1 MNRSA
6 RRRSARRRSAR
17 RRSARR
23 RSARRRSARIRFAA
37 VSLGALVLVGVAYW
51 LFLRPNPPDAA
62 AASELLRRHNRAVAL
77 LEAGR
82 PTAADP
88 LLKELIEAP
97 PPANPGVRAAALR
110 NRAVG
115 AVLAVDPEAGAALP
129 PEERDAWFPRA
140 EAAVAAFLRFAPDDP
155 AAYYLDSRLAALAGD
170 EDRSA
175 AALLKSAANAP
186 GEAWPRW
193 RIYEAFSE
201 SGDAARRDAAGSF
214 LREAVELEPEN
225 AWLRLNAVRAAAGAG
240 RPTTAGAFA
249 ALRALLAPY
258 AAGFAYRQAGG
269 VPPLLDAGEAA
280 ARAGDWPAARRNAA
294 LLVNVLRSEEV
305 VRADRLALERHP
317 LDFLVPDLPTAFYES
332 AGLDRTPDPTAIP
345 VRYVPFADRLA
356 PPDTENVRAAA
367 LVNFDLLGGDELVL
381 LTDEG
386 VGVYSRDAGAGWVE
400 TIAYSFPS
408 GRTFTGL
415 TTADLDLDSDAAPRA
430 AAGRGGPAV
439 ACHNADPDLILWG
452 PDGALLLEN
461 RLRPDGAR
469 ELVPL
474 PDQDNLRALR
484 NVSRVLA
491 ADLDQEGDLDLLVLS
506 ESGLSLWFNRGNRTF
521 EDRTDRS
528 DVAAKGDLIV
538 SDVLAV
544 DLDRDVDLDVLLGAA
559 GDRQGGGAPA
569 AMLENLRHGEFRLH
583 RGGGEPLGFA
593 PLDADGNASWD
604 LATADG
610 RRIQLRSSV
619 TPAPGRMSWGEPR
632 TIATSP
638 ATRLRAVDHDND
650 GRVDLLAW
658 GAGGVYL
665 LRHAGEGWEDVS
677 ARLPPLASQLK
688 EATPRDLDGD
698 GDLDLMLLTA
708 GGVELWENRG
718 GEANASLQIALLA
731 EFDEDGSDPK
741 RCNHLGLGSLLELR
755 RGPVYQP
762 AVVTG
767 AVTHFGLGPKTETSK
782 NEAPAGEFLRALWT
796 NGIPEVILDPESGA
810 LCHPQKL
817 GGSCPYLYTWD
828 GERFAFATDLC
839 WAAPIGLQLAEG
851 VFAPTRAWEHVKID
865 GPALRPRDGF
875 YELRIACELW
885 EAEYFD
891 RIELACVDRPPDTHI
906 FTNEKVGPPELVEP
920 YIYAANALHE
930 PAAARARSGG
940 GKWRDALA
948 TVRTRD
954 ESYLKP
960 FDATVTQGYTEP
972 WELELDLA
980 GAPRSGAVLLLT
992 GWVFPT
998 DTGLNVALSQ
1008 NPDRGGPRP
1017 PRLFMETAGGWE
1029 PVLPNAGFPG
1039 GKTKTIA
1046 LPLPDFSV
1054 LPGAPDRRRVR
1065 LAGTQELYWD
1075 RIAWCVPGGVE
1086 TTTAPAQLV
1095 AAELRYRGF
1104 SARSWPASGHG
1115 PDRFDY
1121 HSVSRAPLWPPMAG
1135 PFTRY
1140 GDVREILTTADDR
1153 QAILAS
1159 GDELALR
1166 FAAPPL
1172 REGWERDFVVSSV
1185 GYDKDANLHTVHGQG
1200 VLPLPHAAMT
1210 RYPPP
1215 PDEPF
1220 PDTPALREYLRIY
1233 QTRPSPGRAFW
1244 RAVRDGGAVRH
1255 AGSGAEAQ

>member
-1 MNRSA
+1 MNRPA
-6 RRRSARRRSAR
+6 RL
-17 RRSARR
+17 
-23 RSARRRSARIRFAA
+23 RIA
-37 VSLGALVLVGVAYW
+37 VVLLGALMLVGVAYW
-51 LFLRPNPPDAA
+51 LFPRPNPPDAA
-62 AASELLRRHNRAVAL
+62 AAVELLRTHNRAVAL

-82 PTAADP
+82 PAAADP
-88 LLKELIEAP
+88 LLEGLIEEPRSADL
-97 PPANPGVRAAALR
+97 GIRDAALR

-115 AVLAVDPEAGAALP
+115 AVLAVDPEAGAAVP
-129 PEERDAWFPRA
+129 PEQRAAWRPRA
-140 EAAVAAFLRFAPDDP
+140 EAAVEASSECAPDDP
-155 AAYYLDSRLAALAGD
+155 AASYLDSRLAALAGD
-170 EDRSA
+170 EDRLA
-175 AALLKSAANAP
+175 AALAKCAVKAP
-186 GEAWPRW
+186 REAWPRW

-201 SGDAARRDAAGSF
+201 SADAARRDAAGSF
-214 LREAVELEPEN
+214 LREAIERAPDN
-225 AWLRLNAVRAAAGAG
+225 TWLRLNALRAAAEAS
-240 RPTTAGAFA
+240 RATTAVDFA
-249 ALRALLAPY
+249 VLRDLLAPY
-258 AAGFAYRQAGG
+258 LEGLAYRQAGG

-280 ARAGDWPAARRNAA
+280 ARAGDWPAARRDAA
-294 LLVNVLRSEEV
+294 LLYNVLRSEEV

-317 LDFLVPDLPTAFYES
+317 LDFLVPDLPAALYES
-332 AGLDRTPDPTAIP
+332 VGLDLTPDPTAIP
-345 VRYVPFADRLA
+345 VKYAPFAGPLA
-356 PPDTENVRAAA
+356 PPGIENVRAAA
-367 LVNFDLLGGDELVL
+367 LANFDLLGGDELVL
-381 LTDEG
+381 LTDDS
-386 VGVYSRDAGAGWVE
+386 VRVYSRDAGAGWVE
-400 TIAYSFPS
+400 TTTYPVPPDFNY
-408 GRTFTGL
+408 TGL

-461 RLRPDGAR
+461 RLQPGGAR
-469 ELVPL
+469 ELIPL
-474 PDQDNLRALR
+474 PDQAELQALKS
-484 NVSRVLA
+484 VSRVLA

-506 ESGLSLWFNRGNRTF
+506 GGGVSLWYNRGNLTF
-521 EDRTDRS
+521 EDRTGRS
-528 DVAAKGDLIV
+528 DVAAKGELIV

-544 DLDRDVDLDVLLGAA
+544 DLDRDVDLDLLLGAA

-583 RGGGEPLGFA
+583 RGGGEPVGFA
-593 PLDADGNASWD
+593 LLDADGNASWD

-610 RRIQLRSSV
+610 RRIQLQSSV
-619 TPAPGRMSWGEPR
+619 TPTPGRMSWGEPR
-632 TIATSP
+632 TIAELS

-658 GAGGVYL
+658 GADGVYL
-665 LRHAGEGWEDVS
+665 LRNAGDRWEDVS
-677 ARLPPLASQLK
+677 DRLPPLAPELQ
-688 EATPRDLDGD
+688 EATPGDLDGD
-698 GDLDLMLLTA
+698 GDLDFMLLTTN
-708 GGVELWENRG
+708 GVELWENRG

-731 EFDEDGSDPK
+731 EFDKDGSDPK

-767 AVTHFGLGPKTETSK
+767 AVTHFGLGPR
-782 NEAPAGEFLRALWT
+782 NAGPAGEFLRVLWT
-796 NGIPEVILDPESGA
+796 NGIPEVVLEPESGA
-810 LCHPQKL
+810 ICHPQKL
-817 GGSCPYLYTWD
+817 GGSCPYLYTWN

-851 VFAPTRAWEHVKID
+851 AFAPTRAWEHVKID

-891 RIELACVDRPPDTHI
+891 RIELTCVDRPPGAHI

-920 YIYAANALHE
+920 HIYATGALHK
-930 PAAARARSGG
+930 PAAARARSAGG
-940 GKWRDALA
+940 DWRDALA

-954 ESYLKP
+954 EDYLKP

-980 GAPRSGAVLLLT
+980 GAPRRGAVLLLT

-1017 PRLFMETAGGWE
+1017 PQLLMETADGWE

-1046 LPLPDFSV
+1046 LPLPDFPV
-1054 LPGAPDRRRVR
+1054 LPDAPDRRRVR

-1086 TTTAPAQLV
+1086 TATAPAQFV
-1095 AAELRYRGF
+1095 GAELRYRGF

-1121 HSVSRAPLWPPMAG
+1121 HSVARAPLWPPMAG

-1140 GDVREILTTADDR
+1140 GDVRELLTAADDR
-1153 QAILAS
+1153 QAVLAS

-1166 FAAPPL
+1166 FEAPPL
-1172 REGWERDFVVSSV
+1172 REGWERDFVISSV

-1200 VLPLPHAAMT
+1200 VLPMPHAAMT

-1220 PDTPALREYLRIY
+1220 PDTPELRAYLKTY

-1244 RAVRDGGAVRH
+1244 RAARDDAER
-1255 AGSGAEAQ
+1255 AGSIRGTP